1 MKLENFFVSNIN
13 SCAIVTNDELGKD
26 ILRCGQLYP
35 LLVEKEIDNA
45 YNEIGRHSVIAGGA
59 GIAPRFIFW
68 KNAASTM
75 ILQLNLT
82 FPIARP
88 AFWREII
95 RLPRMCRG
103 LICIP
108 WISSKNSWRLWRKAL
123 SEADVAAAYFVSPLI
138 VRQGIKLARVAPE
151 LFEDYIAK
159 EMTLEQL
166 EAFAITDNQERQSHV
181 WASLRYIPYGQSLI
195 RSNGI

>member
-1 MKLENFFVSNIN
+1 M
-13 SCAIVTNDELGKD
+13 
-26 ILRCGQLYP
+26 
-35 LLVEKEIDNA
+35 
-45 YNEIGRHSVIAGGA
+45 
-59 GIAPRFIFW
+59 
-68 KNAASTM
+68 
-75 ILQLNLT
+75 
-82 FPIARP
+82 
-88 AFWREII
+88 
-95 RLPRMCRG
+95 
-103 LICIP
+103 
-108 WISSKNSWRLWRKAL
+108 

-151 LFEDYIAK
+151 LFEDYIAR